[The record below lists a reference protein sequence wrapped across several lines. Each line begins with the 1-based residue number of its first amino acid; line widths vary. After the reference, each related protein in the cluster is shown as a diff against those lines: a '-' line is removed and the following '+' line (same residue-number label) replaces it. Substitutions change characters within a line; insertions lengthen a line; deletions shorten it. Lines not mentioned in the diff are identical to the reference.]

1 MLNDFERK
9 IIKSEVFL
17 HVYNLL
23 KKCIEETDSEIEWY
37 AKELN
42 AEKSE
47 DENDWDYRCIEEE
60 KEKKKT
66 YLELISYLK
75 EQL

>member
-9 IIKSEVFL
+9 IIKNEVFL

-42 AEKSE
+42 TEKSE
-47 DENDWDYRCIEEE
+47 DEHDWSYRCIEEE
-60 KEKKKT
+60 QEKKKT
-66 YLELISYLK
+66 YLELIRYLK